1 MRSAIIDSSCLINL
15 VHLDLASKLILFF
28 DRVYVPRNVQAEF
41 NRKHR
46 SRYRLNKL
54 FRSGV
59 FEKCM
64 CKDETN
70 FRILRFEV
78 DAGEAEAL
86 VQAQEKGA
94 EFVLVDERRAR
105 EIGVRQGLTPYGTV
119 RLLARLSRDGT
130 PMTHGCW
137 SAGSGKSCGFVW
149 EMMSLK
155 VRSRAA
161 MSRSDLEAWSRV
173 AILRSPITYWK

>member
-1 MRSAIIDSSCLINL
+1 MRVAIIDSSCLINL
-15 VHLDLASKLILFF
+15 IHLDLASKLILFF
-28 DRVYVPRNVQAEF
+28 DRVYVPRNVQTEF

-54 FRSGV
+54 FRAGV

-86 VQAQEKGA
+86 VQAQERGA
-94 EFVLVDERRAR
+94 EFILVDDLRAR
-105 EIGVRQGLTPYGTV
+105 EIGTRQGLTPCGTV
-119 RLLARLSRDGT
+119 RLLARLCRDGHAEDT
-130 PMTHGCW
+130 WVLVRGLRR
-137 SAGSGKSCGFVW
+137 
-149 EMMSLK
+149 ELK
-155 VRSRAA
+155 FRVGDDVVAKA
-161 MSRSDLEAWSRV
+161 VQFAEV
-173 AILRSPITYWK
+173 AI

>member
-1 MRSAIIDSSCLINL
+1 MRVAIIDSSCLINL
-15 VHLDLASKLILFF
+15 IHLDLASKLILFF
-28 DRVYVPRNVQAEF
+28 DKVYIPRNVQTEF

-46 SRYRLNKL
+46 ARYRLNKL
-54 FRSGV
+54 LRAGV
-59 FEKCM
+59 FEKCI

-105 EIGVRQGLTPYGTV
+105 EIGVRQGLIPCGTV
-119 RLLARLSRDGT
+119 RLLARLCRDGHADDT
-130 PMTHGCW
+130 WVLVRRLRKDLRFRVGDDVVEKAIA
-137 SAGSGKSCGFVW
+137 SAEF
-149 EMMSLK
+149 
-155 VRSRAA
+155 
-161 MSRSDLEAWSRV
+161 
-173 AILRSPITYWK
+173 AI

>member
-1 MRSAIIDSSCLINL
+1 MRTAVIDCSCLINL

-28 DRVYVPRNVQAEF
+28 DRVYVPRNVQTEF

-54 FRSGV
+54 FRAGV

-70 FRILRFEV
+70 FRLLRFEV

-94 EFVLVDERRAR
+94 EFVLVDEKRAR
-105 EIGVRQGLTPYGTV
+105 EIVVRQGLTSCGTV
-119 RLLARLSRDGT
+119 RLLARLSRDGHAPDT
-130 PMTHGCW
+130 WVLVDKLRKELRFRVGNDVVE
-137 SAGSGKSCGFVW
+137 SAIQS
-149 EMMSLK
+149 
-155 VRSRAA
+155 AH
-161 MSRSDLEAWSRV
+161 V
-173 AILRSPITYWK
+173 AI

>member
-15 VHLDLASKLILFF
+15 IHLNLASKLILFF
-28 DRVYVPRNVQAEF
+28 DRVYIPRNVQTEF

-54 FRSGV
+54 FRAGV

-86 VQAQEKGA
+86 VQAQERGA
-94 EFVLVDERRAR
+94 EFILVDERRAR
-105 EIGVRQGLTPYGTV
+105 EIGIRQGLTPCGTV
-119 RLLARLSRDGT
+119 RLLARLSRDGHAEDIWVLVRKLRREL
-130 PMTHGCW
+130 MFWVSDDVVAAAIH
-137 SAGSGKSCGFVW
+137 SAEV
-149 EMMSLK
+149 E
-155 VRSRAA
+155 
-161 MSRSDLEAWSRV
+161 
-173 AILRSPITYWK
+173 I

>member
-1 MRSAIIDSSCLINL
+1 MRTAVIDSSCLINL
-15 VHLDLASKLILFF
+15 IHLDLASKLILFF
-28 DRVYVPRNVQAEF
+28 DRVYIPRNVQTEF
-41 NRKHR
+41 NKKHR

-59 FEKCM
+59 FEKCT

-86 VQAQEKGA
+86 VQAQERGA

-105 EIGVRQGLTPYGTV
+105 EIGVRQGLTPCGTV
-119 RLLARLSRDGT
+119 RLLARLRQDGHADDT
-130 PMTHGCW
+130 W
-137 SAGSGKSCGFVW
+137 V
-149 EMMSLK
+149 L
-155 VRSRAA
+155 VRRLRRELRFRVGDDVVEKAIEIA
-161 MSRSDLEAWSRV
+161 DV
-173 AILRSPITYWK
+173 AI

>member
-1 MRSAIIDSSCLINL
+1 MRAAVIDSSCLINL
-15 VHLDLASKLILFF
+15 IHLDLAAKLVLFF
-28 DRVYVPRNVQAEF
+28 DRIYIPRNVQTEF

-54 FRSGV
+54 LRAGV

-70 FRILRFEV
+70 FRLLRFEV

-105 EIGVRQGLTPYGTV
+105 EIGARQGLTPCGTV
-119 RLLARLSRDGT
+119 RLLARLSRDG
-130 PMTHGCW
+130 HAEDLWLLVRRLRRELRFRVGDDVVEKAIE
-137 SAGSGKSCGFVW
+137 SA
-149 EMMSLK
+149 
-155 VRSRAA
+155 
-161 MSRSDLEAWSRV
+161 D
-173 AILRSPITYWK
+173 IPI

>member
-1 MRSAIIDSSCLINL
+1 MRTAVIDSSCLINL
-15 VHLDLASKLILFF
+15 IHLDLASKLILFF
-28 DRVYVPRNVQAEF
+28 DRVYIPRNVQTEF
-41 NRKHR
+41 NKKHR

-54 FRSGV
+54 FRTGV

-105 EIGVRQGLTPYGTV
+105 EIGVRQGLRPCGTV
-119 RLLARLSRDGT
+119 RLLARLRQDGHAEDT
-130 PMTHGCW
+130 WVLVRRLRKELRFRVGDDVVEKAIE
-137 SAGSGKSCGFVW
+137 SA
-149 EMMSLK
+149 
-155 VRSRAA
+155 
-161 MSRSDLEAWSRV
+161 DI
-173 AILRSPITYWK
+173 AI